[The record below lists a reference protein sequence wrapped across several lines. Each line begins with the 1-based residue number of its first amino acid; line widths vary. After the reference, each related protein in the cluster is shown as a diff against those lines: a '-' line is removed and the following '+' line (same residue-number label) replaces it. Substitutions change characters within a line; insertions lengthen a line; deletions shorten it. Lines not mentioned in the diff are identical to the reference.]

1 MATPTAQEQ
10 LFLELINRA
19 RLDPLGEAV
28 RYGIDLNAGLTA
40 GTISTA
46 QKQVL
51 TFNELL
57 NDSADGHTAWM
68 LSTGLFQHAGPGNN
82 TAGQR
87 MAAAG
92 YNFSG
97 SPSMWGENLA
107 WAGSSAAIDVNAYV
121 LTLHKNLFLSAAHRT
136 STMKEGF
143 KEIGVGA
150 TAGSFGGYNSLVVT

>member
-1 MATPTAQEQ
+1 MAAPTAQEQ

-19 RLDPLGEAV
+19 RLDPLGEAA
-28 RYGIDLNAGLTA
+28 RQGLSDLNAGLVA

-51 TFNELL
+51 TFNEFL

-82 TAGQR
+82 NASQR

-92 YNFSG
+92 YDFSG
-97 SPSMWGENLA
+97 SPSSWGENLA
-107 WAGSSAAIDVNAYV
+107 WAGSSAAIDANAYV
-121 LTLHKNLFLSAAHRT
+121 LTLHKNLFLSAA
-136 STMKEGF
+136 
-143 KEIGVGA
+143 
-150 TAGSFGGYNSLVVT
+150 